1 MPFADKP
8 QVFNASINAL
18 TFGPEGKSVTIGG
31 SNVYPLYSFDAP
43 IANCP
48 KVGIEISDTGF
59 DATIP
64 GLAAL
69 YAGTTSAAER
79 AAKAAAC
86 PGVDFV
92 ALQLESADPNGAN
105 ASVDE
110 CAATA
115 KAMCEAIDKP
125 LVVLGCKNVEKDT
138 ELFVKIADVLRGQN
152 VILLSCK
159 EENYKTV
166 GAGTALAAGQNI
178 GGESAVD
185 INLAKQ
191 LNVLLNQLGVPAGKV
206 VMNLGQAAA
215 GYGFEYL
222 ASTMDRVKGAALTQN
237 DAMLQMPVVT
247 PIGGDCWGV
256 KEAILE
262 EADMPVWGAREERG
276 IQMEIVTAASC
287 LASGSDAVILRH
299 PQSVK
304 TIAELVS
311 DLM

>member
-31 SNVYPLYSFDAP
+31 GNVYPLYSFDAP
-43 IANCP
+43 IPNAP
-48 KVGIEISDTGF
+48 KVGIEISDAGF
-59 DATIP
+59 DASIP

-69 YAGTTSAAER
+69 YAGTTTAAER
-79 AAKAAAC
+79 AVKAAAC
-86 PGVDFV
+86 PGVDFI

-115 KAMCEAIDKP
+115 KAVCDAIDKP

-138 ELFVKIADVLRGQN
+138 ELFVKVADVLRGEN
-152 VILLSCK
+152 VIFLSCK

-166 GAGTALAAGQNI
+166 GAATALAAGQNI

-256 KEAILE
+256 KEALLE
-262 EADMPVWGAREERG
+262 EADMPAWGAREERG

-304 TIAELVS
+304 TISEFIS